1 MELSLAGQLLGDH
14 HLTLELRPDVVDGVA
29 QLSLVEIFVE
39 RVQKLFQLTRGRVVR
54 DSPVLTFDEDP
65 AADEPVFVSGAVEA
79 ESLVTVETS
88 LVVVVAV
95 GHTTNLRHEKRNE
108 QLRHEI
114 GFRTTRGDPNLAPQ
128 GTLK

>member
-14 HLTLELRPDVVDGVA
+14 HLTLELRPDVVDSVA

-54 DSPVLTFDEDP
+54 DGPVLTFDEDP
-65 AADEPVFVSGAVEA
+65 AADKPVFVSGAVEA
-79 ESLVTVETS
+79 ESLVAVETS
-88 LVVVVAV
+88 LVVVAV

-128 GTLK
+128 GTFK

>member
-65 AADEPVFVSGAVEA
+65 AADEPVFVSRAVEA
-79 ESLVTVETS
+79 ESLVAVETS
-88 LVVVVAV
+88 LVVIVAV
-95 GHTTNLRHEKRNE
+95 GHTTNLRHEKRSE
-108 QLRHEI
+108 QLGH
-114 GFRTTRGDPNLAPQ
+114 
-128 GTLK
+128 